1 MKSIIFISVTILSL
15 VALRIWNP
23 YPVEGVKLQVFDA
36 MISSLPKIDE
46 QNILLIDIDDD
57 SLQELG
63 QWPWPREKFCDFFG
77 PGVTGLSILFP
88 EADRYGF

>member
-1 MKSIIFISVTILSL
+1 MKSIIFISFTILSL
-15 VALRIWNP
+15 VALRIFNP
-23 YPVEGVKLQVFDA
+23 YPVEAVKLQVFDA

-63 QWPWPREKFCDFFG
+63 QWPWPRKKFCDFF
-77 PGVTGLSILFP
+77 
-88 EADRYGF
+88 AH